1 MTFKSLERT
10 TLQLSLIALS
20 SLYASSAFAQQNAE
34 AIAKPATPEACTA
47 LTLNAERLSCYD
59 ALFKIP
65 EEIKPALISERQ
77 AAQEIKPEPTEPLT
91 LKEKVS
97 HAFSD
102 RLFAAE
108 APNLNPNLSLLDSRW
123 ELSQESKLGTW
134 NIRGYQ
140 PVYLMPAYWTSDKN
154 ERPSS
159 PNENNTVEENQD
171 QNLKSM
177 EAKFQLSLKTKAVE
191 NLFGDNGDVWLG
203 YTQSSRWQVY
213 NEDESRPFRET
224 NYEPEASLVFRTNYE
239 LLGFNWR
246 MLGVTFNHQSNGRS
260 DLLSR
265 SWNRIMLNLG
275 FERDNFALMLRPWYR
290 LEEDAKDDNN
300 PDIKDYVGRGDLT
313 AFYRYNEHDFSLMLR
328 HSLKG
333 GDDSHGAVQFD
344 WSFPISGK
352 LRGTVQLFDGYGESL
367 IDYNHR
373 ATYVGVGVSL
383 MNWF

>member
-1 MTFKSLERT
+1 MAFKSLERT

-20 SLYASSAFAQQNAE
+20 SMYVSSAYALNGEVTAN
-34 AIAKPATPEACTA
+34 PATPEACVA
-47 LTLNAERLSCYD
+47 LESNAERLSCYD

-65 EEIKPALISERQ
+65 EEVKPTLVSERQ
-77 AAQEIKPEPTEPLT
+77 AAQEIKPEPTEPLS

-102 RLFAAE
+102 RLFAVE
-108 APNLNPNLSLLDSRW
+108 APSLNPNLSLLDSRW

-140 PVYLMPAYWTSDKN
+140 PVYLMPGYWTSEKN

-159 PNENNTVEENQD
+159 PNENYTVNADQE

-191 NLFGDNGDVWLG
+191 NLFGNNGDVWLG

-239 LLGFNWR
+239 LLGLNWR

-260 DLLSR
+260 DPLSR
-265 SWNRIMLNLG
+265 SWNRVMLNLG

-300 PDIKDYVGRGDLT
+300 PDIKDYMGRGDLT
-313 AFYRYNEHDFSLMLR
+313 AFYRKNNHDFSLMLR

-344 WSFPISGK
+344 WSFPINGK
-352 LRGTVQLFDGYGESL
+352 LRGQFQVFDGYGESL

-373 ATYVGVGVSL
+373 ATYVGLGVSL
-383 MNWF
+383 LNWF

>member
-1 MTFKSLERT
+1 MAFKSLERT

-20 SLYASSAFAQQNAE
+20 SLYVSSAFAQQNAE

-134 NIRGYQ
+134 NIRGHQ

-177 EAKFQLSLKTKAVE
+177 EAKFQLSLKTKAME

-260 DLLSR
+260 DPLSR

-300 PDIKDYVGRGDLT
+300 PDIEDYVGRGDLT

>member
-20 SLYASSAFAQQNAE
+20 SLYVSSAFAQQNAE

-260 DLLSR
+260 DPLSR